1 MKSETSAPGGQSA
14 TQNPPVFNGAEDGT
28 GFWHHLSRTA
38 SLALPV
44 MLSRAG
50 MVLMLTVDTAIV
62 GHLAFADRQLAALG
76 AAIIPIG
83 TLQTVAVGLLIGVIV
98 RTAQLDGAG
107 KPEACGQVWRIGL
120 LLALI
125 IGAAYALFFA
135 NGVVILGDLLGQPAE
150 VAIDGGRVL
159 RILGWGMPGILAF
172 FACAHFLEGINQPV
186 PPMLMMLG
194 GNLVNAFLAFGLGR
208 GEFGL
213 PAMGVEGVA
222 IATTAVRWML
232 GITAVLLVLL
242 TVDRRRYGIT
252 LRHTAGWEG
261 IVPLMRLG
269 LPLAAA
275 IGLESACFNMIVNM
289 SGWLGQVSLATM
301 HATINFTS
309 FVYMLTIGL
318 ATAAAVRVGNAVGR
332 GDWRAAQQAGWVAVI
347 LAGSVMAVV
356 GVLTAAFADEAAS
369 LLTNDPDVLGMLVPV
384 LAGVVSLLVVVDSL
398 QGVLMGALRGCAD
411 TLIPTITY
419 GVSFWLI
426 GVPAAYWWGYREGI
440 GPHALTW
447 ALLAAL
453 TAATAALA
461 LRFQHLTDH
470 RAVYKHR

>member
-14 TQNPPVFNGAEDGT
+14 TQNPPVFAGAEDGT
-28 GFWHHLSRTA
+28 GFWHHLRRTA

-62 GHLAFADRQLAALG
+62 GHLAFAERGLSALG
-76 AAIIPIG
+76 AAFIPLG

-125 IGAAYALFFA
+125 IGGAYALFFA
-135 NGVVILGDLLGQPAE
+135 NGVAILGGLLGQPVE
-150 VAIDGGRVL
+150 VANDGGRVL
-159 RILGWGMPGILAF
+159 RILGLSMPGILAF

-186 PPMLMMLG
+186 PPMLLMLG
-194 GNLVNAFLAFGLGR
+194 GNVVNAFLAFGLGR

-222 IATTAVRWML
+222 IATAAVRWML
-232 GITAVLLVLL
+232 GIAAVLLVLL

-252 LRHTAGWEG
+252 LRHTEGWDG
-261 IVPLMRLG
+261 IVPLLRLG
-269 LPLAAA
+269 VPLAAA

-332 GDWRAAQQAGWVAVI
+332 GDWRAAQHAGWFAVV
-347 LAGSVMAVV
+347 LAGAVMAVV
-356 GVLTAAFADEAAS
+356 GVLTAAFADQAAS
-369 LLTNDPDVLGMLVPV
+369 
-384 LAGVVSLLVVVDSL
+384 
-398 QGVLMGALRGCAD
+398 
-411 TLIPTITY
+411 
-419 GVSFWLI
+419 
-426 GVPAAYWWGYREGI
+426 
-440 GPHALTW
+440 
-447 ALLAAL
+447 
-453 TAATAALA
+453 
-461 LRFQHLTDH
+461 
-470 RAVYKHR
+470 